1 MRGPTVRDRAAFLP
15 RTGTLVVADLHVGR
29 DEASSVRFPLGE
41 RCDLTERL
49 DALVTHFGPERV
61 VLAGDVLH
69 RFDRVGA
76 AARDGLDAIAAVCR
90 QAGARPVAVAGN
102 HDAMLAGAWDGEV
115 REAYALGEGTVV
127 CHGHEAPPIEGS
139 RYVIGH
145 LHPTITIEGN
155 RHPCFLRRPDEDGND
170 EVLVLPAFNRLAS
183 GLDVNWLESADV
195 TSPLLEDIDAFRPI
209 VYDPDSQE
217 TLEFPPL
224 AELRR
229 LL

>member
-15 RTGTLVVADLHVGR
+15 GTGTLVVADLHVGR

-41 RCDLTERL
+41 RNDLTERL
-49 DALVTHFGPERV
+49 DALVTHFGPDRV
-61 VLAGDVLH
+61 VFAGDVLH
-69 RFDRVGA
+69 RFDRAGA

-90 QAGARPVAVAGN
+90 EAGARPVPVAGN
-102 HDAMLAGAWDGEV
+102 HDAMLENAWEGEV
-115 REAYALGEGTVV
+115 REAYAVGDGTVV
-127 CHGHEAPPIEGS
+127 CHGHETPAIEGS
-139 RYVIGH
+139 RYVLGH
-145 LHPTITIEGN
+145 LHPSITIEGD
-155 RHPCFLRRPDEDGND
+155 RHPCFLWRPGGEGDAEM
-170 EVLVLPAFNRLAS
+170 LVLPAFNRLAP
-183 GLDVNWLESADV
+183 GVEVNGLESADV
-195 TSPLLEDIDAFRPI
+195 ASPFLEGIDAFRPM